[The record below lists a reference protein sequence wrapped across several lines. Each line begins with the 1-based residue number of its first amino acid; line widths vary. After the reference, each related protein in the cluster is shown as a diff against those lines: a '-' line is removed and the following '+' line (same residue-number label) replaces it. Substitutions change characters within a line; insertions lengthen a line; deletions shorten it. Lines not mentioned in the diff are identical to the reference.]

1 MNEQNTYSDDENVL
15 KEDDLKNVEGIQSSI
30 SEMNELGSNESEG
43 NELLMHSANMYENS
57 EDKYKDNLSSAI
69 TFFVCGAAGIIIL
82 ILNDLGIL
90 KFVVKGSSNFILINI
105 VLGLLFVGFIAIGFW
120 SLKYSKNIK
129 NKAAIENKDTDTILA
144 WLNENVSRDD
154 IESSYNNDI
163 AEEMKYFNRSDYIK
177 SAILK
182 QFPETPSGRPS
193 RSIWDGFS
201 ISSRPCPV
209 ISNIPSSLVEP

>member
-15 KEDDLKNVEGIQSSI
+15 KEDDLKNVEDIQSSI
-30 SEMNELGSNESEG
+30 SEMNELGSNEAEG

-182 QFPETPSGRPS
+182 QFPETADNLADTVADKY
-193 RSIWDGFS
+193 IDTLF
-201 ISSRPCPV
+201 
-209 ISNIPSSLVEP
+209 E

>member
-15 KEDDLKNVEGIQSSI
+15 KEGDLKNVEDIQSSI
-30 SEMNELGSNESEG
+30 SEMNELGSNEAEG

-182 QFPETPSGRPS
+182 QFPETEDNLADTVADKY
-193 RSIWDGFS
+193 IDALF
-201 ISSRPCPV
+201 
-209 ISNIPSSLVEP
+209 E

>member
-30 SEMNELGSNESEG
+30 SEMNELGINESEG

-182 QFPETPSGRPS
+182 QFPETEDNLADTVADKY
-193 RSIWDGFS
+193 IDTLF
-201 ISSRPCPV
+201 
-209 ISNIPSSLVEP
+209 E

>member
-15 KEDDLKNVEGIQSSI
+15 KEDDLKNVEDIQSSI
-30 SEMNELGSNESEG
+30 SKMNELGSNEAEG

-177 SAILK
+177 SALLK
-182 QFPETPSGRPS
+182 QFPETEDNLADTVADKY
-193 RSIWDGFS
+193 IDTLF
-201 ISSRPCPV
+201 
-209 ISNIPSSLVEP
+209 E

>member
-15 KEDDLKNVEGIQSSI
+15 KEDDLKNVEDIQSSI
-30 SEMNELGSNESEG
+30 SKMNELGSNEAEG

-182 QFPETPSGRPS
+182 QFPETEDNLADTVADKY
-193 RSIWDGFS
+193 IDALF
-201 ISSRPCPV
+201 
-209 ISNIPSSLVEP
+209 E

>member
-144 WLNENVSRDD
+144 WLNKNVSRDD

-182 QFPETPSGRPS
+182 QFPETEDNLADTVADKY
-193 RSIWDGFS
+193 IDTLF
-201 ISSRPCPV
+201 
-209 ISNIPSSLVEP
+209 E

>member
-15 KEDDLKNVEGIQSSI
+15 KEDDLKNVEDIQSSI
-30 SEMNELGSNESEG
+30 SKMNELGSNEAEG
-43 NELLMHSANMYENS
+43 NELLIHSANMYENS
-57 EDKYKDNLSSAI
+57 EDKYKDNLSSVI

-182 QFPETPSGRPS
+182 QFPETEDNLADTVADKY
-193 RSIWDGFS
+193 IDTLF
-201 ISSRPCPV
+201 
-209 ISNIPSSLVEP
+209 E

>member
-82 ILNDLGIL
+82 ILNDLGIF

-182 QFPETPSGRPS
+182 QFPETEDNLADTVADKY
-193 RSIWDGFS
+193 IDTLF
-201 ISSRPCPV
+201 
-209 ISNIPSSLVEP
+209 E

>member
-15 KEDDLKNVEGIQSSI
+15 KEDDLKNVEDIQSSI
-30 SEMNELGSNESEG
+30 SEMNELGSNEAEG

-144 WLNENVSRDD
+144 WLNENVSMDD

-182 QFPETPSGRPS
+182 QFPETEDNLADTVADKY
-193 RSIWDGFS
+193 IDALF
-201 ISSRPCPV
+201 
-209 ISNIPSSLVEP
+209 E

>member
-15 KEDDLKNVEGIQSSI
+15 KEDDLKNVEDIQSSI
-30 SEMNELGSNESEG
+30 SKMNELGSNEAEG

-129 NKAAIENKDTDTILA
+129 NKAAIENKDTDTMLA

-182 QFPETPSGRPS
+182 QFPETEDNLADTVADKY
-193 RSIWDGFS
+193 IDTLF
-201 ISSRPCPV
+201 
-209 ISNIPSSLVEP
+209 E

>member
-1 MNEQNTYSDDENVL
+1 
-15 KEDDLKNVEGIQSSI
+15 
-30 SEMNELGSNESEG
+30 MNELGSNEAEG

-182 QFPETPSGRPS
+182 QFPETEDNLADTVADKY
-193 RSIWDGFS
+193 IDTLF
-201 ISSRPCPV
+201 
-209 ISNIPSSLVEP
+209 E

>member
-15 KEDDLKNVEGIQSSI
+15 KEDDLKNVEDIQSSI
-30 SEMNELGSNESEG
+30 SKMNELGSNEAEG

-57 EDKYKDNLSSAI
+57 EDKYKDNLFSAI

-182 QFPETPSGRPS
+182 QFPETEDNLADTVADKY
-193 RSIWDGFS
+193 IDTLF
-201 ISSRPCPV
+201 
-209 ISNIPSSLVEP
+209 E

>member
-69 TFFVCGAAGIIIL
+69 TFFVCSAAGIIIL

-105 VLGLLFVGFIAIGFW
+105 VLGLLFAGFIAIGFW

-182 QFPETPSGRPS
+182 QFPETEDNLADTVADKY
-193 RSIWDGFS
+193 IDALF
-201 ISSRPCPV
+201 
-209 ISNIPSSLVEP
+209 E

>member
-1 MNEQNTYSDDENVL
+1 MNEQNTYSDDEKVL

-182 QFPETPSGRPS
+182 QFPETEDNLADTVADKY
-193 RSIWDGFS
+193 IDALF
-201 ISSRPCPV
+201 
-209 ISNIPSSLVEP
+209 E